1 LFTFLPLVE
10 LIEVDKI
17 EAGCAGIYSECYF
30 RRTKDRLPD
39 VFTGAFGPIFRTVSS
54 IDGTIRLFR
63 TEPGT
68 YVSMTKTTTFKYNKN
83 FYFWFQDG
91 YLYLPNV
98 DWEAIKIEAI
108 FEGDTGDFQCDP
120 ADQCLLKQDQNLA
133 LPEYLFSEI
142 EQFVLQEFTTTMKI
156 PENGADDSQNVLR

>member
-1 LFTFLPLVE
+1 
-10 LIEVDKI
+10 
-17 EAGCAGIYSECYF
+17 
-30 RRTKDRLPD
+30 
-39 VFTGAFGPIFRTVSS
+39 
-54 IDGTIRLFR
+54 
-63 TEPGT
+63 
-68 YVSMTKTTTFKYNKN
+68 MTKTSTFKYNKN